1 MQFGTTV
8 SRSVCRR
15 IVPAILLFLIPA
27 VEATA
32 QGTDPEWLEFTEA
45 LEKAAEEH
53 KPLFVYVRAP
63 WCGPCYRVETDVLPE
78 LGNRLRGFVTAKVDL
93 SERPEPG
100 SFADQ
105 RAFLWARAEGLQTPP
120 AFAVISPDGVTV
132 AALRGFTQADPLE
145 RTLSLAE
152 RRIAS
157 STP

>member
-1 MQFGTTV
+1 MQFCATLF
-8 SRSVCRR
+8 RSVCRR

-32 QGTDPEWLEFTEA
+32 QEAGTEWLEFTEA

-63 WCGPCYRVETDVLPE
+63 WCGPCYHMEADVLPE
-78 LGNRLRGFVTAKVDL
+78 LGNRLRGFVTTKVDL
-93 SERPEPG
+93 SEWPEPG
-100 SFADQ
+100 SLADQ

-132 AALRGFTQADPLE
+132 AALRGFMQAGPLE
-145 RTLSLAE
+145 RTLRLAE
-152 RRIAS
+152 RHIAS

>member
-1 MQFGTTV
+1 MQFYATLL
-8 SRSVCRR
+8 RSVHRR
-15 IVPAILLFLIPA
+15 IVPAILLFLIPT

-32 QGTDPEWLEFTEA
+32 QGTETEWLGFTEA

-63 WCGPCYRVETDVLPE
+63 WCGPCYRMEADVLPE
-78 LGNRLRGFVTAKVDL
+78 LDNKLHGFVTAKVDL

-132 AALRGFTQADPLE
+132 AAWRGFMQADPLE
-145 RTLSLAE
+145 RTLRLAE
-152 RRIAS
+152 RHIVS
-157 STP
+157 SIP